1 MQIALNVDDLTLGE
15 IEEMEQAAGL
25 KLSELGNG
33 SARSTIA
40 LIWISQ
46 RRIDPAFT
54 LDDARALKVTEL
66 EFANP
71 TVAGDS

>member
-1 MQIALNVDDLTLGE
+1 MKIVLNVEDLTLGE

-33 SARSTIA
+33 SAKATIA

-46 RRIDPAFT
+46 RRLDPAFT
-54 LDDARALKVTEL
+54 LEDARALKVAEL
-66 EFANP
+66 EFADP
-71 TVAGDS
+71 TAAGDS